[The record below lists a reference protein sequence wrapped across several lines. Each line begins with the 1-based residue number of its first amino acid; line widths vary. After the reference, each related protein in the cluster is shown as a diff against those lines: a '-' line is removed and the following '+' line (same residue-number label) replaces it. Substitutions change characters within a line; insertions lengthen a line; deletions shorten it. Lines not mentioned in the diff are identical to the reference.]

1 VQPHTYTAS
10 GTYTITLT
18 VTDTLGCSDTA
29 TWKIFVDKTGF
40 AFFTISDSNIC
51 VGDPVFIHD
60 TMASHA
66 VSFEYNMDDGT
77 LVKDVHDPQY
87 TWQQGGTYN
96 VSLTVNYLKCAPSN
110 QIRTVIVQD
119 YPRLNLGADTAI
131 CPGVTGSILLTD
143 LNNPGALY
151 QWSTGETANGISVT
165 QPGHYWVRASNGAC
179 STTDSIWVKRDCYL
193 NIPNSFSPNADGLND
208 YFLPRELLSS
218 GLKSFSMNIYNR
230 WGENIFTTSSIDGRG
245 WDGKYNGVPQLV
257 GVYVYI
263 IDAEFDNNIK
273 KTFKGN
279 VTLMR

>member
-1 VQPHTYTAS
+1 M
-10 GTYTITLT
+10 
-18 VTDTLGCSDTA
+18 
-29 TWKIFVDKTGF
+29 
-40 AFFTISDSNIC
+40 N
-51 VGDPVFIHD
+51 D

-77 LVKDVHDPQY
+77 RVQDIHDPQY

-110 QIRTVIVQD
+110 QFRTVTVQD

-165 QPGHYWVRASNGAC
+165 QPGHYWVKARNGEC